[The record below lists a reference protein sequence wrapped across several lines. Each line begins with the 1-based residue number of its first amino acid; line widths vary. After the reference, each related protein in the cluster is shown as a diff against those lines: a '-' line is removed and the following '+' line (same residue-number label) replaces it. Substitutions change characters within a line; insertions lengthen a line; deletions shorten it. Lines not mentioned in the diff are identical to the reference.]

1 MCVCVYIHIHIN
13 HIHPCADIP
22 LLRFCS
28 PVMIILQVYLYKKK
42 KTALHSQAWQT
53 PTSHLLG
60 PAWGHEPDFVQTY
73 HQTGDFWDMQKLR
86 SIDDR
91 QSWVLPATDR
101 ISCQSL
107 MATRIGGGGG
117 TCMIVR
123 KKISTQIKQML
134 SETNV
139 NTLKKLVQTYSWFQ
153 STEQLSWFNSPLSS
167 QPHPFPL

>member
-1 MCVCVYIHIHIN
+1 MGQWTVFNMYINPFLRCVCVCVYIHIHIN

-107 MATRIGGGGG
+107 MVTRIGGGEDLHDSKEKDLY
-117 TCMIVR
+117 TD
-123 KKISTQIKQML
+123 KA
-134 SETNV
+134 NV
-139 NTLKKLVQTYSWFQ
+139 VWDQC
-153 STEQLSWFNSPLSS
+153 
-167 QPHPFPL
+167 